1 MLLNCESQFST
12 YHVITN
18 KATAVS
24 CTTITRPPQSSA
36 GIGESPEMLKK
47 SYAYLDNLSTFSRG
61 LELMEEVLRESHYCR
76 LTSYSSC

>member
-1 MLLNCESQFST
+1 MHDLQLKKKKVWITVLLNCESQFST

-36 GIGESPEMLKK
+36 GVGESPEMLK
-47 SYAYLDNLSTFSRG
+47 NLMPTWIIC
-61 LELMEEVLRESHYCR
+61 LRF
-76 LTSYSSC
+76 LGVWN